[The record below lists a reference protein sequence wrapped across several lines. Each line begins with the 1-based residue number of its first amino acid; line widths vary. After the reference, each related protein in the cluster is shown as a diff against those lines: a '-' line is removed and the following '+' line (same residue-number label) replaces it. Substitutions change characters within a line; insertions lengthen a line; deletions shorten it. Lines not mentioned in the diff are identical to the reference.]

1 MMKKLNKLFAVI
13 ISAMLL
19 SVSFTACGNKKDPE
33 IVLPEIVPGYTIGL
47 TYTKGGAAVSGDV
60 NKFINESFKL
70 SCVFSG
76 DINAKQIDKTTW
88 KSSDT
93 SVVSLNV
100 TGGTGKTATV
110 NAKKSGEAIVTAT
123 GYDGSVSASVK
134 IIVSDFVIS
143 SSTTNIDFCLEESL
157 EPIALNVT
165 MPENRSVTYASSK
178 TTVATVDKNG
188 LVTPVG
194 AGEANITV
202 TEPKSKAKLTVPV
215 VVTEKVVTPV
225 TETIDLLYNSTTQ
238 EKYERPLFTAKY
250 SGLTYSSSNLGV
262 ATVDVNGV
270 VTAVGLGT
278 AVITGSVT
286 VNGKTYRGEVSVNVV
301 SERLSEYTVL
311 NDTDETYVNFYGRT
325 YYDSGKKSVMF
336 PYGAAGFEVK
346 FYGTSLSANLS
357 AIIHDGGDNGMYEPR
372 LQVLVDGEK
381 VPEDDLKAKIIH
393 LKKAVDNEVT
403 LISNLAEGVHTVKV
417 LKRSAYA
424 RGATVMDEAGLKS
437 FKTNDG
443 GYIMS
448 PDKKPELKIDLY
460 GDSYSCAYGNLAQ
473 VYKKGGMTSENT
485 NALLGYHYQA
495 AQALNAQINIQA
507 HSGWGIYVF
516 TDGSIQTS
524 YGQWYNRYQYL
535 KYDTNKEWD
544 FNRYQADVVIINLGA
559 NDQNGIS
566 KGNYKSADYI
576 AHYKEMINGLAEKY
590 GNSVHF
596 VLCHSFEDW
605 NQTVVNDIK
614 TVATE
619 ADAAFKAAGKN
630 VTVTAYEMHAYG
642 SYGAGYQYRTGHPSL
657 ESHLKN
663 GKELAEFI
671 KTKFNY

>member
-1 MMKKLNKLFAVI
+1 MKKLNKLFAVI

-19 SVSFTACGNKKDPE
+19 SVSFTACGNKKEDPKT
-33 IVLPEIVPGYTIGL
+33 VLPEIVPGYTIGL
-47 TYTKGGAAVSGDV
+47 TYTTGGAAVSGDI

-76 DINAKQIDKTTW
+76 DINDKQIDKTTW

-100 TGGTGKTATV
+100 TGGAGKTATV
-110 NAKKSGEAIVTAT
+110 NAKESGEAIVTAT

-134 IIVSDFVIS
+134 IIVSDFIIS
-143 SSTTNIDFCLEESL
+143 SSTTNLNFCLEEGL

-178 TTVATVDKNG
+178 TTVATVDDNG

-238 EKYERPLFTAKY
+238 EKYEQPLFTAKY

-286 VNGKTYRGEVSVNVV
+286 VNGKTYRGEMSVNVV

-357 AIIHDGGDNGMYEPR
+357 AVIHDGGENGKYEPR
-372 LQVLVDGEK
+372 LQVLVDGEI

-393 LKKAVDNEVT
+393 LTKAVDNEVT
-403 LISNLAEGVHTVKV
+403 VISGLTEGVHTVKV

-424 RGATVMDEAGLKS
+424 RGTTLMDEAGLKS

-448 PDKKPELKIDLY
+448 PDTKPELKIDLY
-460 GDSYSCAYGNLAQ
+460 GDSISCAYGNLAAT
-473 VYKKGGMTSENT
+473 YNEGGMTSRNT
-485 NALLGYHYQA
+485 NALLGYHYLA
-495 AQALNAQINIQA
+495 AQELNAQINVQA
-507 HSGWGIYVF
+507 HSGWGVYVN
-516 TDGSIQTS
+516 TS
-524 YGQWYNRYQYL
+524 GDSGWGQWYNNYQKLAYG
-535 KYDTNKEWD
+535 KSATWD
-544 FNRYQADVVIINLGA
+544 FNRYKADVVVINLGT
-559 NDQNGIS
+559 NDRSGIS
-566 KGNYKSADYI
+566 TGNYKSDDFIKY
-576 AHYKEMINGLAEKY
+576 YKQMIDGLMEKY
-590 GNSVHF
+590 GTDTKF
-596 VLCHSFEDW
+596 VLCYGMMGRNS
-605 NQTVVNDIK
+605 TVDADIAK
-614 TVATE
+614 VA
-619 ADAAFKAAGKN
+619 N
-630 VTVTAYEMHAYG
+630 SYG
-642 SYGAGYQYRTGHPSL
+642 SNVQYLQFTNTNTNSMTGHPTQANHKAS
-657 ESHLKN
+657 
-663 GKELAEFI
+663 GKELAARI
-671 KTKFNY
+671 NAMRNN